1 MSCIEACTNKSCL
14 SSQSNLSNP
23 CQDAP
28 YLIRMFG
35 GRYRDER
42 ILASATGDN
51 AEVDE

>member
-1 MSCIEACTNKSCL
+1 MYEQEL
-14 SSQSNLSNP
+14 SVISKHFEQSLPGRTISH
-23 CQDAP
+23 
-28 YLIRMFG
+28 MFG